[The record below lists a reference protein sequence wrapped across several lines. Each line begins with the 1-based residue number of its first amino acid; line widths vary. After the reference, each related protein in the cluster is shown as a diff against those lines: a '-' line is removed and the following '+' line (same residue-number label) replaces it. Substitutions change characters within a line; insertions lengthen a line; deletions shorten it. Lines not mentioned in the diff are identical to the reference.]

1 MRINIKL
8 IAEIIKFAKKP
19 PFYFLFFSKIR
30 KAKKMLSNA
39 FFLKLLEQLN
49 AGGVGF
55 ANYYFFFLS
64 LELTV

>member
-1 MRINIKL
+1 
-8 IAEIIKFAKKP
+8 
-19 PFYFLFFSKIR
+19 
-30 KAKKMLSNA
+30 MLSNA